1 MKILVTGSKGF
12 VGSELVKHL
21 LGHQIYTIDKSAG
34 QDLLTCDLNY
44 EVDAVIHLAAS
55 SGIRPSLVDPD
66 AYWRNNVLATKRL
79 FEHFKNTKILY
90 ASSSTAKEPDRNPY
104 ALSKYTVERMAPEGS
119 IGLRFCTIYNDSQQR
134 PNMFI
139 PRLFRKDI
147 SFINTNHKRDFIHIS
162 DVCEAIKFLLTQQ
175 VSGVFDIGT
184 GISTP
189 LKEITDFFNIKVEER
204 TGDEHERLDNIAD
217 ISKLRDLGW
226 EPKVKLFEYLKQK
239 RDLTFPQNLNII
251 NN

>member
-1 MKILVTGSKGF
+1 MSEISKLDQNLVIKKIDNETVNLQVNDNEMLMSIVGQFDQNLKDLAKLSNTDIFFRGNSITCKGKN
-12 VGSELVKHL
+12 ED
-21 LGHQIYTIDKSAG
+21 I
-34 QDLLTCDLNY
+34 
-44 EVDAVIHLAAS
+44 
-55 SGIRPSLVDPD
+55 
-66 AYWRNNVLATKRL
+66 NV
-79 FEHFKNTKILY
+79 F
-90 ASSSTAKEPDRNPY
+90 
-104 ALSKYTVERMAPEGS
+104 
-119 IGLRFCTIYNDSQQR
+119 
-134 PNMFI
+134 
-139 PRLFRKDI
+139 
-147 SFINTNHKRDFIHIS
+147 
-162 DVCEAIKFLLTQQ
+162 CEAIKFLLTQQ

-204 TGDEHERLDNIAD
+204 IGDEHERLDNIAD